1 MNRTSGEV
9 VLASSMVLAHADCSG
24 HRTTLLTTSR
34 ELRRAAGTGLVEVG
48 GVQMWRMAPLSETQD
63 EEEFM
68 TSGSML

>member
-9 VLASSMVLAHADCSG
+9 VLASSMVLAHADRSG
-24 HRTTLLTTSR
+24 LGTTLLTTSH